1 MKTFTLEE
9 ARTLL
14 PVLEALL
21 RRASEAKQEAET
33 AEGYLQELNKR
44 IFLAGGMMVDVAT
57 AARQRAER
65 THGIQQA
72 KDAVEEIL
80 SIGVQVKDIDT
91 GLLDFP
97 YKLEGEVVLLCWKM
111 GEQDIEW
118 WHSIEDGF
126 GGRQPVDER
135 FMREA
140 DKRGKGGITPESG
153 KPN

>member
-14 PVLEALL
+14 PVLEGLL
-21 RRASEAKQEAET
+21 RRASEAKKVAEK
-33 AEGYLQELNKR
+33 AEEYLQELNRR
-44 IFLAGGMMVDVAT
+44 IFLVGGMMVDVAT

-80 SIGVQVKDIDT
+80 SIGVQVKDLET

-97 YKLEGEVVLLCWKM
+97 FKLEGEVVLLCWKM
-111 GEQDIEW
+111 GETDIAW
-118 WHSIEDGF
+118 WHGVEDGF
-126 GGRQPVDER
+126 RGRQPVDDR
-135 FMREA
+135 FWREP
-140 DKRGKGGITPESG
+140 DRRKKGDSTPESG

>member
-14 PVLEALL
+14 PVLEGLL
-21 RRASEAKQEAET
+21 RRASEAKKVAEK
-33 AEGYLQELNKR
+33 AEEYLQELNRR
-44 IFLAGGMMVDVAT
+44 IFLVGGMMVDVAT

-80 SIGVQVKDIDT
+80 SIGVQVKDLET

-97 YKLEGEVVLLCWKM
+97 FKLEGEVVLLCWKM
-111 GEQDIEW
+111 GEAMITH
-118 WHSIEDGF
+118 WHGLEDDYAARKPLD
-126 GGRQPVDER
+126 GRFDKSER
-135 FMREA
+135 ER
-140 DKRGKGGITPESG
+140 
-153 KPN
+153 PN

>member
-14 PVLEALL
+14 PVLEGLL
-21 RRASEAKQEAET
+21 RRASEAKQEAEK
-33 AEGYLQELNKR
+33 AEGFLQELNRR
-44 IFLAGGMMVDVAT
+44 IFLAGGMMVDVAK

-72 KDAVEEIL
+72 KDAVEEIM
-80 SIGVQVKDIDT
+80 SIGVQVKDLDT

-111 GEQDIEW
+111 GEPDIEW
-118 WHSIEDGF
+118 WHGVDDGF
-126 GGRQPVDER
+126 RGRQPLDER
-135 FMREA
+135 FARES
-140 DKRGKGGITPESG
+140 KSRGGNIPDSG